1 MLGGAARIDFL
12 GQSQK
17 CLLEQI
23 LGGPFVPRRTTQ
35 EAVELGVVGLE
46 RGRDGAIPMQSGRRI
61 EPLDISEVGPDW
73 IRHR

>member
-23 LGGPFVPRRTTQ
+23 LGGPFVPCRTTQ
-35 EAVELGVVGLE
+35 EAVELGVVRLE
-46 RGRDGAIPMQSGRRI
+46 RSRDGAIRMQSGRRI
-61 EPLDISEVGPDW
+61 EPVEVGEVGPDW